1 MNFPRRAGYLL
12 VGSVVLLGAC
22 TPWFTRTVY
31 VPDGKAVR
39 LRETIENAR
48 IWALD
53 HDGEPVP
60 GSMDLPEG
68 WYVLPDPVR
77 GDDK

>member
-1 MNFPRRAGYLL
+1 MNLPRRAGVVVGVAVVGLL
-12 VGSVVLLGAC
+12 SAC

-39 LRETIENAR
+39 LRERIEGAR

-53 HDGEPVP
+53 TNGEPVP
-60 GSMDLPEG
+60 GRMDLPEG
-68 WYVLPDPVR
+68 WYVLPDPGEV
-77 GDDK
+77 K